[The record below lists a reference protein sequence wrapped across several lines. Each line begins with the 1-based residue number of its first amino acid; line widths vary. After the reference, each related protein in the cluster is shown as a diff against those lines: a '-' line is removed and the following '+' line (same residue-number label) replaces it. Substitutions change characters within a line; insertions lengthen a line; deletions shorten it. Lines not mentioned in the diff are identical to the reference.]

1 MASLKLHARGS
12 DFRHLNAGMRRF
24 SFTPASTCGRSAIFL
39 LFVGLMAAV
48 GLIAAVP
55 ARTRAWPQKLDSGD
69 FNEKIGAGVVND
81 PELRS
86 GFQLLYQL
94 KFDQAREGFA
104 QWQQKRPA
112 EPLGPALEAASDLFE
127 EFYRKGV
134 LTSEF
139 FLDDNRMLGGIRDKP
154 DPELERQFASA
165 VQRAQKLAR
174 ARMAKQPKDPDAL
187 FALTLIGG
195 MQADD
200 FFLIQRRQLDSMHSL
215 RETERNARILLGVAP
230 DTDDAYLALGVAN
243 YVIGCLPTY
252 KRAVLWMGGVHG
264 DKTLGMQQVA
274 RAAASEHARY
284 LRPFARLMLA
294 LAALREKDPDLARLQ
309 LQELTTEFPENPL
322 FAKELAKI
330 TPVMTGVSSHD
341 PR

>member
-1 MASLKLHARGS
+1 LLAVLMTALLSNPSAEARWPS
-12 DFRHLNAGMRRF
+12 AGE
-24 SFTPASTCGRSAIFL
+24 ASTPVAPDVMSD
-39 LFVGLMAAV
+39 
-48 GLIAAVP
+48 
-55 ARTRAWPQKLDSGD
+55 QELD
-69 FNEKIGAGVVND
+69 AGF
-81 PELRS
+81 R
-86 GFQLLYQL
+86 LLYEV

-104 QWQQKRPA
+104 MWQQERPA

-139 FLDDNRMLGGIRDKP
+139 FLDDNRLLGGIKDKP
-154 DPELERQFASA
+154 DAELERQFAAA

-187 FALTLIGG
+187 FALTLIAG

-200 FFLIQRRQLDSMHSL
+200 FFLIQKRQLDSMRSL

-294 LAALREKDPDLARLQ
+294 LAALREKNSDLARQQ
-309 LQELTTEFPENPL
+309 LQELTMEFPENPL

-341 PR
+341 TP

>member
-1 MASLKLHARGS
+1 
-12 DFRHLNAGMRRF
+12 MRISRM
-24 SFTPASTCGRSAIFL
+24 SRAST
-39 LFVGLMAAV
+39 
-48 GLIAAVP
+48 
-55 ARTRAWPQKLDSGD
+55 
-69 FNEKIGAGVVND
+69 
-81 PELRS
+81 RS
-86 GFQLLYQL
+86 GRLGPDARPLLLAVLMTALLSNPSAEARWPPAGEASSAVAPDVMSDQELDAGFRLLYEV
-94 KFDQAREGFA
+94 KFDEAREAFA
-104 QWQQKRPA
+104 KWQQKRPT

-139 FLDDNRMLGGIRDKP
+139 FIDDNRMLGGIKDKP

-174 ARMAKQPKDPDAL
+174 ARIAKQPKDPDAL
-187 FALTLIGG
+187 FALTLIAG

-200 FFLIQRRQLDSMHSL
+200 FFLIQKRQLDSMRSL
-215 RETERNARILLGVAP
+215 RETERNAHILLAVAP

-243 YVIGCLPTY
+243 YVIGCLPAY

-309 LQELTTEFPENPL
+309 LQELTVEFPENPL

-341 PR
+341 TP

>member
-39 LFVGLMAAV
+39 FVGLMAAV
-48 GLIAAVP
+48 GLIAAAP

-341 PR
+341 TR